1 MGPRRCFLRWFYRG
15 QAKDHLA
22 SKYFIPIRGNGM
34 GREGNENKLGV

>member
-1 MGPRRCFLRWFYRG
+1 MGLRRCFLRWFYRG

-34 GREGNENKLGV
+34 GREGNENKLGL